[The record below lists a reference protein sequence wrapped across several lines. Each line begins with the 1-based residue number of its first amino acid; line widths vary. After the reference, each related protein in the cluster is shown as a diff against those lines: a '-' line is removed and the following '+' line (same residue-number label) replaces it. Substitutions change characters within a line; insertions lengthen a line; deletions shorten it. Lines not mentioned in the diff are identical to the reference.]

1 MYHILAFFHIFMIL
15 RIAPPACGAH
25 DCDMAA
31 LKRRTSL
38 RGVSILAALVF
49 VAILGGVAIAVEN
62 ILPQSGSQSMV
73 AATLAEQAGIN
84 DISKNTSS
92 KDDAELKGAA
102 RCNAPIEAKKGP
114 KEGREGVE
122 SVCVKGCQYK
132 IYAGTPTTV
141 NAEDL
146 CAKETDEVTKKKC
159 ETERPCIVLQCGGN
173 TPCTAVGGG
182 SDKKK
187 DELLGKAARIPEYF
201 KNDSEIQR
209 LLSEAK
215 TNPTEAQAKIEKLDP
230 YMQAA
235 FSEAKADE
243 QVDIQNKQAKNTETA
258 RDLIQQYGEND
269 PQAKKLEEENRRLA
283 EQNANLDKIDTKKL
297 AEEQAKLPGDPSK
310 VSCETTKTCTD
321 DTRKDPV
328 PPVPVPKP
336 RPTCTGSNCS
346 TFPPGPTKIGD
357 PTRTGSSDSFLKG
370 LLGGLSQ
377 AFRPTPPQ
385 PPTTPPQQ
393 CQTDPNAYSQQQQQY
408 QYQLQ
413 QYNYQMQQYN
423 YQQQQNQYSGYGY
436 GSPTLPPPAMPQ
448 PCTPSTGNQC
458 QAQPQQPPA
467 SACTAGSWRPTYS
480 GACITNWQCIPNPN
494 TNPPTATLSCEP
506 KVADVGQTLAI
517 TYGCSSG
524 TASSTSFTVTTQPG
538 GSATTI
544 VGNPPANTNTATYTL
559 SCTDQGKTS
568 GAQCSVQVSRPNI
581 ILVANPKTVAPEGI
595 SLLSWLTS
603 GMKSCVISSPDQPD
617 FTQRNAAN
625 TSVTGVATSSPI
637 SSQAQFLLHCETVAG
652 SVRDATTTVSVVQ

>member
-201 KNDSEIQR
+201 KND
-209 LLSEAK
+209 
-215 TNPTEAQAKIEKLDP
+215 
-230 YMQAA
+230 
-235 FSEAKADE
+235 
-243 QVDIQNKQAKNTETA
+243 
-258 RDLIQQYGEND
+258 

-357 PTRTGSSDSFLKG
+357 PTRTGSSDSFFKG

-506 KVADVGQTLAI
+506 KVADVGATLAI

-524 TASSTSFTVTTQPG
+524 VASSSSFTVTTQPG
-538 GSATTI
+538 GSATTT
-544 VGNPPANTNTATYTL
+544 VAAPPQGTNTATYTL

-637 SSQAQFLLHCETVAG
+637 SSQ
-652 SVRDATTTVSVVQ
+652 VRFQLDCKTLADGDRQATTTVNVTP